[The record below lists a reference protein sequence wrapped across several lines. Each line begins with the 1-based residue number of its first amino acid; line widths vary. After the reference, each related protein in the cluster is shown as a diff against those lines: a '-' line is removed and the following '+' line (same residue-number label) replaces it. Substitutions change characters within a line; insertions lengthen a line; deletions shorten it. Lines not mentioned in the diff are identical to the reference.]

1 MTQYT
6 LLNPHTGVSKTLPKI
21 RLTRSLE
28 LNAILLEDGEHVGIV
43 THYDLVSFNRWYA
56 GLVLSRHQTVPP
68 EAHAALELVDKW
80 LVDPKSVS
88 SEQLTQAADVVDIA
102 EVAWAVWAA
111 RSAADAA
118 WAART
123 AGYAAADAAWAAWVA
138 VDADAEDAALVAAVG
153 PAVASCKEQA
163 QWLVDHLRSAQ

>member
-28 LNAILLEDGEHVGIV
+28 INDILLEDGGHVGIV
-43 THYDLVSFNRWYA
+43 THHDLVSFNRWYA
-56 GLVLSRHQTVPP
+56 GLVLSRRQTVPS
-68 EAHAALELVDKW
+68 EVHAALELVDKW

-88 SEQLTQAADVVDIA
+88 SEQLTQAAEVADIA

-111 RSAADAA
+111 RSAAEAA
-118 WAART
+118 WAARS
-123 AGYAAADAAWAAWVA
+123 AGYAAADAAWAA

>member
-28 LNAILLEDGEHVGIV
+28 LNAILLEDGEHIGVI
-43 THYDLVSFNRWYA
+43 THHDLVSFNRWHA
-56 GLVLSRHQTVPP
+56 GLVLSRRQTVPP
-68 EAHAALELVDKW
+68 EVHAALELVDKW
-80 LVDPKSVS
+80 LVDSKSVS
-88 SEQLTQAADVVDIA
+88 SEELTQAADAVDIA

-111 RSAADAA
+111 RSATDAA

-123 AGYAAADAAWAAWVA
+123 AGYAAAV
-138 VDADAEDAALVAAVG
+138 AEDAALVAAVG